1 MINQQFVRNELS
13 QYTYVNRED
22 DLGEEG
28 LRRAKE
34 SYRPGNDVRA
44 VRRFGKAM
52 SAPQISY
59 AAPEDRAALMRLW
72 KRVFG
77 RSRTTI
83 SPSSL
88 HTCFV
93 PGQTLVARTS
103 HHAEPA
109 AMLFLLPIVLR
120 SGAARWEGRYIYAV
134 ATDPDFRSRGLSSLL
149 LSEVHRRLAVEGLA
163 FSALV
168 PAESSLFDYYGVRG
182 FSTEFF
188 RRAVSIV
195 PGFGTGLEPRFPRL
209 HCRSFFPCGTGP
221 LAPAPFT
228 AAGTN
233 QALAYQQRETRLLG
247 GETLSFSFEGESGYA
262 VCHPAGELVLI
273 KEWGFSSLCEPV
285 FAAIAR
291 RFGRKTLRLDLPAL
305 RDEEGARP
313 FAMTRWYLKER
324 KREDGTPP
332 ILSLVLD

>member
-1 MINQQFVRNELS
+1 
-13 QYTYVNRED
+13 
-22 DLGEEG
+22 
-28 LRRAKE
+28 
-34 SYRPGNDVRA
+34 
-44 VRRFGKAM
+44 M

-59 AAPEDRAALMRLW
+59 AVPEDRAALMRLW

-77 RSRTTI
+77 D
-83 SPSSL
+83 PDDYLSL
-88 HTCFV
+88 FFTHRFV

-195 PGFGTGLEPRFPRL
+195 PGFGTGLEPVLSPASLPELLSLRDRDFGSSALYGRWDEKARAYPQRGTPR
-209 HCRSFFPCGTGP
+209 R
-221 LAPAPFT
+221 
-228 AAGTN
+228 
-233 QALAYQQRETRLLG
+233 G
-247 GETLSFSFEGESGYA
+247 GENHSVS
-262 VCHPAGELVLI
+262 V
-273 KEWGFSSLCEPV
+273 
-285 FAAIAR
+285 
-291 RFGRKTLRLDLPAL
+291 
-305 RDEEGARP
+305 
-313 FAMTRWYLKER
+313 
-324 KREDGTPP
+324 
-332 ILSLVLD
+332 